1 MYPTSFRRV
10 SPQDRRVDL
19 APVSNKR
26 FDRVEDCNLSDRTK
40 RMLAPAALIIT
51 VCLAASAEASAL
63 QRMAATVDM
72 GKIASAVQIT
82 APTPVANTLLLE
94 PLTAELATP
103 TTEFRIR
110 VPADTV
116 VRIEVTNEVGEC
128 VCSARMLMPAGIQ
141 KVGFSGRDANGHL
154 LPNGS
159 YHYTVI
165 AGDAMQTARVAI
177 LR

>member
-1 MYPTSFRRV
+1 M
-10 SPQDRRVDL
+10 
-19 APVSNKR
+19 
-26 FDRVEDCNLSDRTK
+26 SDRT
-40 RMLAPAALIIT
+40 RRVIAPAVCIVML
-51 VCLAASAEASAL
+51 CLAASAEASAL

-82 APTPVANTLLLE
+82 SPTPAAAYALLLE
-94 PLTAELATP
+94 PLTAELATA

-116 VRIEVTNEVGEC
+116 VRVEVTNEAGEC
-128 VCSARMLMPAGIQ
+128 VCSARMLMPAGVQ

-165 AGDAMQTARVAI
+165 AGDAMQTARVSI

>member
-1 MYPTSFRRV
+1 V
-10 SPQDRRVDL
+10 STQ
-19 APVSNKR
+19 R
-26 FDRVEDCNLSDRTK
+26 FSRVEDFILSDRTG
-40 RMLAPAALIIT
+40 REFAPAALI
-51 VCLAASAEASAL
+51 VMLCLAGSAEASAL

-82 APTPVANTLLLE
+82 APAFDAAHALLLE
-94 PLTAELATP
+94 PLSAELASP

-116 VRIEVTNEVGEC
+116 VRVEVTNETGEC

-141 KVGFSGRDANGHL
+141 RVGFSGRDANGHL
-154 LPNGS
+154 LPNGL

-165 AGDAMQTARVAI
+165 AGDAMQTARVSI

>member
-1 MYPTSFRRV
+1 M
-10 SPQDRRVDL
+10 
-19 APVSNKR
+19 
-26 FDRVEDCNLSDRTK
+26 SDRIC
-40 RMLAPAALIIT
+40 RVIAPAALIIT
-51 VCLAASAEASAL
+51 LCLAASAEASAL

-72 GKIASAVQIT
+72 GKIASAVQIS
-82 APTPVANTLLLE
+82 APTLAADALLLE
-94 PLTAELATP
+94 PLTAELGTP

-116 VRIEVTNEVGEC
+116 VRVEVTNEAGEC
-128 VCSARMLMPAGIQ
+128 VCSARMLMPAGVQ

-165 AGDAMQTARVAI
+165 AGDAMQTARVSI
-177 LR
+177 VR